1 MLDAQTCR
9 QNALLAGLPGEDR
22 ARISPYLEAV
32 TLSRGEVVHESHFAP
47 RYAYFPID
55 CVVSLQYMLRD
66 GACDELAMIG
76 NEGMVGVAL
85 LMGGSPASRAVVRRS
100 GYAWRINA
108 GFLRAE
114 FRRVPTLQRGTL
126 CYCQGLM
133 TQIAQTA
140 VCNRHHTVEQQL
152 CRWMLLSLDRL
163 PSNEL
168 RFTQEQISN
177 MLGVRREGITEAA
190 GRLQRAGAIHY
201 SRGRIEVLDRTKLES
216 AACECYDVIRRE
228 CARLRPHAFD
238 ELPIPATAHRHPQP
252 AMAAAADRHGCVPS
266 NRLPRGHGS
275 ADGSGMLHQLA
286 ALQREHPHRADLEL
300 DPHERHLG

>member
-1 MLDAQTCR
+1 MFDAPSCSD
-9 QNALLAGLPGEDR
+9 NAVLAGLPAEDR
-22 ARISPYLEAV
+22 ARIALYMEAV
-32 TLSRGEVVHESHFAP
+32 ALSRGQVVHESHRAQ
-47 RYAYFPID
+47 RHAYFPID
-55 CVVSLQYMLRD
+55 CVVSLLYTLTD

-85 LMGGSPASRAVVRRS
+85 LMGGSPPSRAVVRRS
-100 GYAWRINA
+100 GFAWRIKA
-108 GFLRAE
+108 DFLRAE
-114 FRRVPTLQRGTL
+114 FRRAPALQQVTM

-152 CRWMLLSLDRL
+152 CRWMLLSVDRL

-168 RFTQEQISN
+168 RMTQEQISN

-201 SRGRIEVLDRTKLES
+201 SRGRIEVLDRAQLEN
-216 AACECYDVIRRE
+216 AACECYGVISRE

-238 ELPIPATAHRHPQP
+238 AL
-252 AMAAAADRHGCVPS
+252 AMPVKARRRAQAAMTVAA
-266 NRLPRGHGS
+266 
-275 ADGSGMLHQLA
+275 
-286 ALQREHPHRADLEL
+286 
-300 DPHERHLG
+300 